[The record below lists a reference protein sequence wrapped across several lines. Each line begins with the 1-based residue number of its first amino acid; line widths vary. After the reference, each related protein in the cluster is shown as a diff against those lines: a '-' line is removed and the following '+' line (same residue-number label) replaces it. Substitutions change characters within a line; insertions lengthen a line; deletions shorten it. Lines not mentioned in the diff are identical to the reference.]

1 MNFKNLLKNKYVLY
15 GLLFLTVT
23 NVAGLISINDFN
35 SLAFMIA
42 IGLLTSYFTKNM
54 IIILSISLLGTNVVY
69 MRNRYVEGFDH
80 DGKDENDEDDNE
92 SSDIDLKKTKQE
104 KKVESMKN
112 KTKTKKTKKAIQ
124 PKGKEGESKK
134 TKKDGFA
141 QRNVPS
147 SMPAPASESEEDE
160 EIGNRVDYAA
170 TMEQAYNNLQNMLG
184 DGGMAQLSKD
194 TKDLIGQQKNLMK
207 TLDDMQ
213 PMMKMAKDTMSGLN
227 LDSMTKSLQNMSSM
241 IGGIK
246 LGK

>member
-1 MNFKNLLKNKYVLY
+1 MNFNDLLKNKYVLY
-15 GLLFLTVT
+15 GLLFLSVT
-23 NVAGLISINDFN
+23 NVAGLISIGDFN

-42 IGLLTSYFTKNM
+42 VGLLTSYFTKNM
-54 IIILSISLLGTNVVY
+54 VVVLATALIATNVVY
-69 MRNRYVEGFDH
+69 MRNRYVEGF
-80 DGKDENDEDDNE
+80 ENEDDE
-92 SSDIDLKKTKQE
+92 ETSDIEPKKNKEE

-112 KTKTKKTKKAIQ
+112 KTKGKKTNPGKAKDAMN

-134 TKKDGFA
+134 AKKDGFA

-147 SMPAPASESEEDE
+147 SSPAPASESEEDE
-160 EIGNRVDYAA
+160 EIGHRVDYAA
-170 TMEQAYNNLQNMLG
+170 TMEQAYSNLQNMLG

-194 TKDLIGQQKNLMK
+194 TKELIGQQKNLMK

-241 IGGIK
+241 IGGLK